1 MSKKSKQDD
10 LQQQDAEPSSKWEKF
25 AKNKASEAEVEQVEV
40 ADQESSA
47 EAGDVADTNWVAK
60 VEQLEK
66 DLAAAQEQSKQ
77 AVADALR
84 HQADA
89 LNADRRAQKQVSQAR
104 LFANEKLVGELLPV
118 LDSMTRAQEG
128 VSTEDPQ
135 VQSMLEGINLTQ
147 ELLEKTLVKFG
158 LQVLDPQS
166 GEVFNP
172 EFHEAMQMQPGTGAD
187 KNTIIQVVQK
197 GYALN
202 GRVIRA
208 AMVIVA
214 G

>member
-1 MSKKSKQDD
+1 MSEKSNQDD

-40 ADQESSA
+40 ADQVSSA
-47 EAGDVADTNWVAK
+47 EAGDVAETNWVAK

-135 VQSMLEGINLTQ
+135 VQSMLEVSNLTQ
-147 ELLEKTLVKFG
+147 
-158 LQVLDPQS
+158 
-166 GEVFNP
+166 
-172 EFHEAMQMQPGTGAD
+172 
-187 KNTIIQVVQK
+187 
-197 GYALN
+197 
-202 GRVIRA
+202 
-208 AMVIVA
+208 
-214 G
+214 

>member
-25 AKNKASEAEVEQVEV
+25 AKNKEEEPATEQVEV
-40 ADQESSA
+40 ADA
-47 EAGDVADTNWVAK
+47 EPTTETGDIDLVAK
-60 VEQLEK
+60 LEQLEIEC
-66 DLAAAQEQSKQ
+66 AAAQDQAKQSL
-77 AVADALR
+77 ADALR
-84 HQADA
+84 YQADSQ
-89 LNADRRAQKQVSQAR
+89 NTERRAQNQVSQAR
-104 LFANEKLVGELLPV
+104 LYANEKLVTELLPI
-118 LDSMTRAQEG
+118 LDSMARAQEG
-128 VSTEDPQ
+128 VNAEDPQ
-135 VQSMLEGINLTQ
+135 AQSMLEGITLTF

-158 LQVLDPQS
+158 LEILNPEQ
-166 GEVFNP
+166 GEAFNP
-172 EFHEAMQMQPGTGAD
+172 ECHEAMQMQSGTDAD